1 MFTYIVGRT
10 RGSNGAAKA
19 IRLPDLAGGRQRF
32 AEWCAA
38 YPAEPHHI
46 SLTRYPIR
54 EDGSLVRS
62 KAKYLDRR
70 PMVEA

>member
-10 RGSNGAAKA
+10 RGNNEAAKA
-19 IRLPDLAGGRQRF
+19 ISFPDLAGGRRRF
-32 AEWCAA
+32 TEWCAA
-38 YPAEPHHI
+38 YPAETHHV
-46 SLTRYPIR
+46 SLTRYPVR
-54 EDGSLVRS
+54 ADGSLVRN